1 MRKGL
6 MFAVLLIVNLAAH
19 AVPREGKE
27 IPASYCHYSSQAEKQ
42 NSRTADIM

>member
-1 MRKGL
+1 MRMLGL
-6 MFAVLLIVNLAAH
+6 NVRDLMDSKLSY
-19 AVPREGKE
+19 PREGKE